1 MATPE
6 NTKLCDFT
14 STNKNDFICITIAPP
29 APEVAFYEIKP
40 ALLNLVMKEQFSGIS
55 TEDAASHLNNFVELC
70 EMQKYRDI
78 DGDIVRLKFF
88 PFSFRGRAKD
98 WLLSL
103 PRNNIDSWVKCKD
116 AFIGKY
122 YPPAKIISLRSDI
135 MKFRQSDS
143 EHVAQAWE
151 RMKSLVKN
159 CPTHG
164 LTSWMIIQTF
174 YAGLNFSSR
183 NLLDSAAGGTFM
195 ITTLGAA
202 TKLLD
207 NMMVNYSEWHT
218 EMAPQGKKVNSV
230 EETSSLSD
238 KIDSIMSMLVNSN
251 GQVDPN
257 NVPLASLVDQE
268 ENVDV
273 NFIKSNN
280 FNNNAYMNNFGSN
293 NYRPYPSNNSNSYGN
308 SYGNSYSNNG
318 NLPSELE
325 VMLKDFIS
333 KQTAFNKSVEEKFDK
348 IDTLASK
355 VDSLSLDVDI
365 LKSKVMSHDTKEGK
379 FFAT

>member
-1 MATPE
+1 M
-6 NTKLCDFT
+6 
-14 STNKNDFICITIAPP
+14 
-29 APEVAFYEIKP
+29 
-40 ALLNLVMKEQFSGIS
+40 
-55 TEDAASHLNNFVELC
+55 
-70 EMQKYRDI
+70 
-78 DGDIVRLKFF
+78 
-88 PFSFRGRAKD
+88 
-98 WLLSL
+98 
-103 PRNNIDSWVKCKD
+103 KCKY

-122 YPPAKIISLRSDI
+122 YSPAKIISLRSDI

-143 EHVAQAWE
+143 EHVAQAWD

-164 LTSWMIIQTF
+164 LTTWMIIQTF
-174 YAGLNFSSR
+174 YEGLNFSSW

-195 ITTLGAA
+195 TTTLGAA

-218 EMAPQGKKVNSV
+218 ERAPQGKKVNSV

-238 KIDSIMSMLVNSN
+238 KIDTLMSMLVSGN
-251 GQVDPN
+251 GHLDPN
-257 NVPLASLVDQE
+257 NVSLASLVAQE

-280 FNNNAYMNNFGSN
+280 FNNNAYRNNVGSN
-293 NYRPYPSNNSNSYGN
+293 NYRSYPSNNNNSYGN
-308 SYGNSYSNNG
+308 SYGNSYSNNR
-318 NLPSELE
+318 NVPSELE
-325 VMLKDFIS
+325 VMLKDFIT

-355 VDSLSLDVDI
+355 VDSLALDVDI
-365 LKSKVMSHDTKEGK
+365 LKSKVMSHDTKESK
-379 FFAT
+379 KNSTSNAIQVRIDDNMR